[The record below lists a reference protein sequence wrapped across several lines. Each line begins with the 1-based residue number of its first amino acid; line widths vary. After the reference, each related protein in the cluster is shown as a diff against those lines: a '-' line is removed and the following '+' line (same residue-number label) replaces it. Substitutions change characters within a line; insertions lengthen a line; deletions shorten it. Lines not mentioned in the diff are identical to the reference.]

1 MKDAGGGYEF
11 PLWKS
16 AGKEKWSG
24 SISRVLSAPGTRGDH
39 SSWTAVA
46 RCLFAAYPG
55 VVGEADHLSSPI
67 WPCSERGLPCRFRRR
82 KRGELL
88 PHLFTLTRNPKAPG
102 GMFSVALSV
111 GSPPLGVTQR
121 PVLWSSDF
129 PHLRPHG
136 RIARSPDPLR
146 FCTPAIPNLRPRP
159 ELHRSFRRIRSD
171 RCCAARYFFAVPA
184 ADGNRRRKNLF

>member
-1 MKDAGGGYEF
+1 MSSRYGSLRER
-11 PLWKS
+11 
-16 AGKEKWSG
+16 EKWSG
-24 SISRVLSAPGTRGDH
+24 SISRVLSAPGARGDH
-39 SSWTAVA
+39 SSWTAVT

-88 PHLFTLTRNPKAPG
+88 PHLFTLTRNPMAPG

-129 PHLRPHG
+129 PHLRPQGADSAIARPTPFLHSCYSESSAQT
-136 RIARSPDPLR
+136 RIAPQLSQNS
-146 FCTPAIPNLRPRP
+146 I
-159 ELHRSFRRIRSD
+159 
-171 RCCAARYFFAVPA
+171 
-184 ADGNRRRKNLF
+184 